1 MNASSLRSLRAL
13 LAVTVVVTFGLI
25 TLGGVVRAT
34 ESGLGCPDWPLC
46 HGQIIPPFE
55 YHVLIEY
62 SHRLVASVVGALVV
76 ACAVLV
82 WWKHREST
90 GLKRLMAVAVVALA
104 VQVVLGGITVLTE
117 LPAPVVTA
125 HLFAAETL
133 FAMLI
138 VALLIARPAT
148 AGGAPEQRH
157 PYFNTVLA
165 MATVSMVIL
174 LSGTY
179 IVGSGASA
187 VCPSW
192 PLCTSDWL
200 PNFGLQWEHM
210 AHRAIAGI
218 GGLYIIAAALQARR
232 LKGRSRALAGMGMG
246 AAALVVAQV
255 LAGAANPWFQFD
267 EWVRVLHLSLASAL
281 WGHLVAMAVV
291 AARITPEADATAAQE
306 GAPPADGDGES
317 RAAGREAPGSTL
329 RAIIGDYVALTKPR
343 VMSLL
348 LVTAFGGMVLAA
360 EGLPGAGLI
369 ATVIIGGALASGGA
383 SSLNHWLDRDI
394 DRRMARTSTRPVAS
408 ERVTGRQA
416 LVFGLVLNVL
426 AFALLWWGANL
437 LAAGLA
443 MAGSVFYVLVYTK
456 WLKRSTTQNIVVGG
470 AAGAVPPLVGWAA
483 VTGGLTLPAFYLFA
497 IIFFWTPPH
506 FWALALLIRKDYAE
520 AGVPMLP
527 VVAGEASTRRHI
539 LLYTVALLMLTV
551 LLGIATESLGMVYF
565 ISAIGLGLGFIA
577 YAVRLFR
584 QAGERAAAPI
594 YRYSLLYLALL
605 FAVIMGDGAL

>member
-1 MNASSLRSLRAL
+1 MNASAVGPLRIL
-13 LAVTVVVTFGLI
+13 LAVTVVVTFALI
-25 TLGGVVRAT
+25 TIGGLVRAT

-62 SHRLVASVVGALVV
+62 SHRLTASVVGLLVV
-76 ACAVLV
+76 ACTALV
-82 WWKHREST
+82 WLRHRESA
-90 GLKRLMAVAVVALA
+90 GLKRLMAVAVVALI
-104 VQVVLGGITVLTE
+104 VQVILGGITVLTE
-117 LPAPVVTA
+117 LPAPIVTA

-138 VALLIARPAT
+138 VAALIARPAT
-148 AGGAPEQRH
+148 TALQAARKH

-174 LSGTY
+174 LTGTY

-187 VCPSW
+187 VCTSW

-210 AHRAIAGI
+210 AHRLIAGL
-218 GGLYIIAAALQARR
+218 GGLYIIVAALKARR
-232 LKGRSRALAGMGMG
+232 YKGQSRALAGMGMG

-255 LAGAANPWFQFD
+255 LAGAANPWFRFVPAAQII
-267 EWVRVLHLSLASAL
+267 HLSLASAL
-281 WGHLVAMAVV
+281 WGHLIAMAVV
-291 AARITPEADATAAQE
+291 AARMKFEPGEEAAAPDRGVGDASEA
-306 GAPPADGDGES
+306 GASSASGG
-317 RAAGREAPGSTL
+317 L
-329 RAIIGDYVALTKPR
+329 RTVISDYVALTKPK

-369 ATVIIGGALASGGA
+369 ATVILGGALASGGA
-383 SSLNHWLDRDI
+383 SALNHWLDRDI
-394 DRRMARTSTRPVAS
+394 DRLMARTATRPVAS
-408 ERVTGRQA
+408 ERMSGRQA
-416 LVFGLVLNVL
+416 LVFGLILNVL

-437 LAAGLA
+437 LAALLA
-443 MAGSVFYVLVYTK
+443 MGGSVFYVVVYTK
-456 WLKRSTTQNIVVGG
+456 WLKRTTTQNIVIGG

-483 VTGGLTLPAFYLFA
+483 VTGGLDLPAFYLFA

-506 FWALALLIRKDYAE
+506 FWALALLIRRDYAE

-527 VVAGEASTRRHI
+527 VVAGEESTRRHI
-539 LLYTVALLMLTV
+539 LLYTLALMMLTV
-551 LLGIATESLGMVYF
+551 LLYLATDSLGLVYLT
-565 ISAIGLGLGFIA
+565 SAIVLGLGFVV
-577 YAVRLFR
+577 YALRLFR
-584 QAGERAAAPI
+584 QTGPRAAAPI

-605 FAVIMGDGAL
+605 FAVIMGDGAF

>member
-1 MNASSLRSLRAL
+1 M
-13 LAVTVVVTFGLI
+13 VVTFALI
-25 TLGGVVRAT
+25 TIGGLVRAT

-62 SHRLVASVVGALVV
+62 SHRLTASVVGLLVV
-76 ACAVLV
+76 ACTALV
-82 WWKHREST
+82 WLRHRESA
-90 GLKRLMAVAVVALA
+90 GLKRLMAVAVVALI

-117 LPAPVVTA
+117 LPAPIVTA

-138 VALLIARPAT
+138 VAALIARPAT
-148 AGGAPEQRH
+148 TALQAARKH

-165 MATVSMVIL
+165 MAAVSMVIL
-174 LSGTY
+174 LTGTY

-187 VCPSW
+187 VCTSW

-210 AHRAIAGI
+210 AHRLIAGL
-218 GGLYIIAAALQARR
+218 GGLYIIVAALKARR
-232 LKGRSRALAGMGMG
+232 YKGQSRALAGMGMG

-255 LAGAANPWFQFD
+255 LAGAANPWFRFVPAAQII
-267 EWVRVLHLSLASAL
+267 HLSLASAL
-281 WGHLVAMAVV
+281 WGHLIAMAVV
-291 AARITPEADATAAQE
+291 AARMKFEPGEEAAAPDDGVGDAIEA
-306 GAPPADGDGES
+306 GASSAS
-317 RAAGREAPGSTL
+317 GSL
-329 RAIIGDYVALTKPR
+329 RAVIGDYVALTKPR

-369 ATVIIGGALASGGA
+369 ATVILGGALASGGA
-383 SSLNHWLDRDI
+383 SALNHWLDRDI
-394 DRRMARTSTRPVAS
+394 DRLMARTATRPVAS
-408 ERVTGRQA
+408 ERVSGGQA
-416 LVFGLVLNVL
+416 LVFGLILNVL

-437 LAAGLA
+437 LAALLA
-443 MAGSVFYVLVYTK
+443 MGGSVFYVLVYTK
-456 WLKRSTTQNIVVGG
+456 WLKRTTTQNIVIGG

-483 VTGGLTLPAFYLFA
+483 VTGGLDLPAFYLFA

-506 FWALALLIRKDYAE
+506 FWALALLIRRDYAE

-527 VVAGEASTRRHI
+527 VVAGEESTRRHI
-539 LLYTVALLMLTV
+539 LLYTLALMMLTV
-551 LLGIATESLGMVYF
+551 LLYLATDSLGLVYLT
-565 ISAIGLGLGFIA
+565 SAIVLGLGFVV
-577 YAVRLFR
+577 YALRLFR
-584 QAGERAAAPI
+584 QTGPRAAAPI

>member
-1 MNASSLRSLRAL
+1 M
-13 LAVTVVVTFGLI
+13 VVTFGLI
-25 TLGGVVRAT
+25 TLGGLVRAT

-62 SHRLVASVVGALVV
+62 SHRLTASVVGVLVV
-76 ACAVLV
+76 ACTALV
-82 WWKHREST
+82 WFKHREST
-90 GLKRLMAVAVVALA
+90 GLKRLMAVAVVALV

-117 LPAPVVTA
+117 LPAPIVTA

-138 VALLIARPAT
+138 VATLIARPAT
-148 AGGAPEQRH
+148 TALQAARKH

-165 MATVSMVIL
+165 MAAVSMIIL
-174 LSGTY
+174 LTGTY

-210 AHRAIAGI
+210 AHRVIAGL
-218 GGLYIIAAALQARR
+218 GGLYIIVAALQARR
-232 LKGRSRALAGMGMG
+232 YKGQSRALVGMGMG

-255 LAGAANPWFQFD
+255 LAGAANPWFHFVPAAQ
-267 EWVRVLHLSLASAL
+267 VIHLSLASAL

-291 AARITPEADATAAQE
+291 AVRLKFESGEEAA
-306 GAPPADGDGES
+306 
-317 RAAGREAPGSTL
+317 APGRVNGDASKAATSSASGGL
-329 RAIIGDYVALTKPR
+329 RAVIGDYVALTKPR

-369 ATVIIGGALASGGA
+369 ATVILGGALASGGA

-394 DRRMARTSTRPVAS
+394 DRLMARTSTRPVAS
-408 ERVTGRQA
+408 ERVSGRQA
-416 LVFGLVLNVL
+416 LVFGLILNVL

-437 LAAGLA
+437 LAASLA

-456 WLKRSTTQNIVVGG
+456 WLKRTTTQNIVIGG

-506 FWALALLIRKDYAE
+506 FWALALLIRRDYAE

-527 VVAGEASTRRHI
+527 VVAGEESTRRHI
-539 LLYTVALLMLTV
+539 LLYTLALMMLTV
-551 LLGIATESLGMVYF
+551 LLYLATDSLGLVYL
-565 ISAIGLGLGFIA
+565 ISAIVLGLGFVA
-577 YAVRLFR
+577 YALRLFR
-584 QAGERAAAPI
+584 QTGPRAAAPI

>member
-1 MNASSLRSLRAL
+1 MNASSHRSLRIL
-13 LAVTVVVTFGLI
+13 LAVTVAVTFGLI
-25 TLGGVVRAT
+25 TLGGLVRAT

-117 LPAPVVTA
+117 LPAPIVTA

-138 VALLIARPAT
+138 VALLIARPT
-148 AGGAPEQRH
+148 VPSDPGRQRH

-165 MATVSMVIL
+165 MAAVSMIIL

-179 IVGSGASA
+179 IVGSGASTI
-187 VCPSW
+187 CPSW

-210 AHRAIAGI
+210 AHRVIAGL
-218 GGLYIIAAALQARR
+218 GGLYIIVAAVQARR
-232 LKGRSRALAGMGMG
+232 LKGQSRALAGMGMG

-255 LAGAANPWFQFD
+255 LAGAANPWFQFAAAA
-267 EWVRVLHLSLASAL
+267 RVIHLSLASAL

-291 AARITPEADATAAQE
+291 AARLEPEEGASATAA
-306 GAPPADGDGES
+306 DDGES
-317 RAAGREAPGSTL
+317 STSAGDARPRGTLAAV
-329 RAIIGDYVALTKPR
+329 IGDYVALTKPR

-394 DRRMARTSTRPVAS
+394 DRKMERTSTRPVAS
-408 ERVTGRQA
+408 DRVSGRQA
-416 LVFGLVLNVL
+416 LVFGLVLNAL

-437 LAAGLA
+437 LAASLA

-506 FWALALLIRKDYAE
+506 FWALALLIRRDYAE

-527 VVAGEASTRRHI
+527 VVAGEESTRRHI
-539 LLYTVALLMLTV
+539 LLYTLALTMLT
-551 LLGIATESLGMVYF
+551 LLLYLATESLGLVYLV
-565 ISAIGLGLGFIA
+565 SASVLGAGFIA
-577 YAVRLFR
+577 YAVRLLR
-584 QAGERAAAPI
+584 QTGPRAAAPI
-594 YRYSLLYLALL
+594 YRYSLAYLALL
-605 FAVIMGDGAL
+605 FLAIMGDGAL

>member
-1 MNASSLRSLRAL
+1 MNASAVGPLRIL
-13 LAVTVVVTFGLI
+13 LAVTVVVTFALI
-25 TLGGVVRAT
+25 TIGGLVRAT

-62 SHRLVASVVGALVV
+62 SHRLTASVVGLLVV
-76 ACAVLV
+76 ACTALV
-82 WWKHREST
+82 WFKHRESA
-90 GLKRLMAVAVVALA
+90 GLKRLMAVAVVALV
-104 VQVVLGGITVLTE
+104 VQVILGGITVLTE
-117 LPAPVVTA
+117 LPAPIVTA

-138 VALLIARPAT
+138 VAALTARPAAT
-148 AGGAPEQRH
+148 ALQAARKH

-165 MATVSMVIL
+165 MAAVSMVIL
-174 LSGTY
+174 LTGTY

-187 VCPSW
+187 VCTSW

-210 AHRAIAGI
+210 AHRLIAGL
-218 GGLYIIAAALQARR
+218 GGLYIIVAALKARR
-232 LKGRSRALAGMGMG
+232 YKGQSRALAGMGMG

-255 LAGAANPWFQFD
+255 LAGAANPWFRFVPAAQ
-267 EWVRVLHLSLASAL
+267 VIHLSLASAL
-281 WGHLVAMAVV
+281 WGHLIAMAVV
-291 AARITPEADATAAQE
+291 AARLKFEPDEEAAAPDRGGGDAIEA
-306 GAPPADGDGES
+306 GASSAS
-317 RAAGREAPGSTL
+317 GSL
-329 RAIIGDYVALTKPR
+329 RAVIGDYVALTKPK

-369 ATVIIGGALASGGA
+369 ATVILGGALASGGA
-383 SSLNHWLDRDI
+383 SALNHWLDRDI
-394 DRRMARTSTRPVAS
+394 DRLMARTATRPVAS
-408 ERVTGRQA
+408 ERVSGKQA
-416 LVFGLVLNVL
+416 LVFGLILNVL

-437 LAAGLA
+437 LAALLA
-443 MAGSVFYVLVYTK
+443 MGGSVFYVLVYTK
-456 WLKRSTTQNIVVGG
+456 WLKRTTTQNIVIGG

-483 VTGGLTLPAFYLFA
+483 VTGGLDLPAFYLFA

-506 FWALALLIRKDYAE
+506 FWALALLIRRDYAE

-527 VVAGEASTRRHI
+527 VVAGEESTRRHI
-539 LLYTVALLMLTV
+539 LLYTLALMMLTI
-551 LLGIATESLGMVYF
+551 LLYLATDSLGLVYLT
-565 ISAIGLGLGFIA
+565 SAIVLGLGFVV
-577 YAVRLFR
+577 YALRLFR
-584 QAGERAAAPI
+584 QHGPRAAAPI

-605 FAVIMGDGAL
+605 FAVIMVDGAF

>member
-1 MNASSLRSLRAL
+1 M
-13 LAVTVVVTFGLI
+13 VVTFALI
-25 TLGGVVRAT
+25 TIGGLVRAT

-62 SHRLVASVVGALVV
+62 SHRLTASVVGLLVV
-76 ACAVLV
+76 ACAALV
-82 WWKHREST
+82 WFKHRESA
-90 GLKRLMAVAVVALA
+90 GLKRLMAIAVVALI
-104 VQVVLGGITVLTE
+104 VQVILGGITVLTE
-117 LPAPVVTA
+117 LPAPIVTA

-138 VALLIARPAT
+138 VAALIARPAT
-148 AGGAPEQRH
+148 TALQAARKH

-174 LSGTY
+174 LTGTY

-187 VCPSW
+187 VCTSW

-210 AHRAIAGI
+210 AHRLIAGL
-218 GGLYIIAAALQARR
+218 GGLYIIVAALKARR
-232 LKGRSRALAGMGMG
+232 YKGQSRALAGMGMG

-255 LAGAANPWFQFD
+255 LAGAANPWFRFVPAAQII
-267 EWVRVLHLSLASAL
+267 HLSLASAL
-281 WGHLVAMAVV
+281 WGHLIAMAVV
-291 AARITPEADATAAQE
+291 AARMKVEPGEEAAAPDRGGGDASEA
-306 GAPPADGDGES
+306 GASSAS
-317 RAAGREAPGSTL
+317 GSL
-329 RAIIGDYVALTKPR
+329 RAVIGDYVALTKPK

-369 ATVIIGGALASGGA
+369 ATVILGGALASGGA
-383 SSLNHWLDRDI
+383 SALNHWLDRDI
-394 DRRMARTSTRPVAS
+394 DRLMARTATRPVAS
-408 ERVTGRQA
+408 ERVSGKQA
-416 LVFGLVLNVL
+416 LVFGLILNVL

-437 LAAGLA
+437 LAALLA
-443 MAGSVFYVLVYTK
+443 MGGSVFYVLVYTK
-456 WLKRSTTQNIVVGG
+456 WLKRTTTQNIVIGG

-483 VTGGLTLPAFYLFA
+483 VTGGLDLPAFYLFA

-506 FWALALLIRKDYAE
+506 FWALALLIRRDYAE

-527 VVAGEASTRRHI
+527 VVAGEESTRRHI
-539 LLYTVALLMLTV
+539 LLYTLALMMLTI
-551 LLGIATESLGMVYF
+551 LLYLATDSLGLVYLT
-565 ISAIGLGLGFIA
+565 SAIVLGLGFVV
-577 YAVRLFR
+577 YALRLFR
-584 QAGERAAAPI
+584 QTGPRAAAPI

-605 FAVIMGDGAL
+605 YAVIMGDGAF

>member
-1 MNASSLRSLRAL
+1 M
-13 LAVTVVVTFGLI
+13 VVTFALI
-25 TLGGVVRAT
+25 TIGGLVRAT

-62 SHRLVASVVGALVV
+62 SHRLTASVVGVLVV
-76 ACAVLV
+76 ACAALV
-82 WWKHREST
+82 WFKHRDSA
-90 GLKRLMAVAVVALA
+90 GLKRLMAVAVVALI
-104 VQVVLGGITVLTE
+104 VQVILGGITVLTE
-117 LPAPVVTA
+117 LPAPIVTA

-138 VALLIARPAT
+138 VAALIACPAT
-148 AGGAPEQRH
+148 TALQAARKH

-174 LSGTY
+174 LTGTY

-210 AHRAIAGI
+210 AHRLIAGL
-218 GGLYIIAAALQARR
+218 GGLYIIVAALKARR
-232 LKGRSRALAGMGMG
+232 YKGQSRALAGMGMG

-255 LAGAANPWFQFD
+255 LAGAANPWFRFVPAAQII
-267 EWVRVLHLSLASAL
+267 HLSLASAL
-281 WGHLVAMAVV
+281 WGHLIAMAVV
-291 AARITPEADATAAQE
+291 AARLKFEPGEEAAAPDRGVGVASE
-306 GAPPADGDGES
+306 AGASSAS
-317 RAAGREAPGSTL
+317 GSL
-329 RAIIGDYVALTKPR
+329 RTVISDYVALTKPK

-360 EGLPGAGLI
+360 ERLPGAGLI
-369 ATVIIGGALASGGA
+369 ATVILGGALASGGA
-383 SSLNHWLDRDI
+383 SALNHWLDRDI
-394 DRRMARTSTRPVAS
+394 DRLMARTATRPVAS
-408 ERVTGRQA
+408 ERVSGRQA
-416 LVFGLVLNVL
+416 LVFGLILNVL
-426 AFALLWWGANL
+426 AFALLWSGANL
-437 LAAGLA
+437 LAALLA
-443 MAGSVFYVLVYTK
+443 MGGSVFYVLVYTK
-456 WLKRSTTQNIVVGG
+456 WLKRTTTQNIVIGG

-483 VTGGLTLPAFYLFA
+483 VTGGLDLPAFYLFA

-506 FWALALLIRKDYAE
+506 FWALALLIRRDYAA

-527 VVAGEASTRRHI
+527 VVAGEESTRRHI
-539 LLYTVALLMLTV
+539 LLYTLALMMLTI
-551 LLGIATESLGMVYF
+551 LLYLATDSLGLVYLT
-565 ISAIGLGLGFIA
+565 SAIVLGLGFVV
-577 YAVRLFR
+577 YALRLFR
-584 QAGERAAAPI
+584 QTGPRAAAPI

-605 FAVIMGDGAL
+605 FAVIMGDGAF

>member
-1 MNASSLRSLRAL
+1 M
-13 LAVTVVVTFGLI
+13 VVTFGLI
-25 TLGGVVRAT
+25 TLGGLVRAT

-62 SHRLVASVVGALVV
+62 SHRLTASVVGVLVV
-76 ACAVLV
+76 ACAALV
-82 WWKHREST
+82 WFKHREAA
-90 GLKRLMAVAVVALA
+90 GMKRLMAVAVVALV

-117 LPAPVVTA
+117 LPAPIVTA

-138 VALLIARPAT
+138 VAMLIVRPAT
-148 AGGAPEQRH
+148 AAVQAARKH

-165 MATVSMVIL
+165 MAAVSMIIL
-174 LSGTY
+174 LTGTY

-210 AHRAIAGI
+210 AHRVIAGL
-218 GGLYIIAAALQARR
+218 GGLYIIVAALQARR
-232 LKGRSRALAGMGMG
+232 YKGQSRALAGMGMG

-255 LAGAANPWFQFD
+255 LAGAANPWFRFVPAAQII
-267 EWVRVLHLSLASAL
+267 HLSLASAL

-291 AARITPEADATAAQE
+291 AARLKFEPGEEAAAT
-306 GAPPADGDGES
+306 GHGHGELS
-317 RAAGREAPGSTL
+317 EAEPGPTSQGL
-329 RAIIGDYVALTKPR
+329 RTVVSDYVALTKPR

-369 ATVIIGGALASGGA
+369 ATVILGGALASGGA

-394 DRRMARTSTRPVAS
+394 DRLMTRTSTRPVAS
-408 ERVTGRQA
+408 ERVSGRQA
-416 LVFGLVLNVL
+416 LVFGLILNVL

-437 LAAGLA
+437 LAASLA

-456 WLKRSTTQNIVVGG
+456 WLKRTTTQNIVIGG

-506 FWALALLIRKDYAE
+506 FWALALLIRRDYAE

-527 VVAGEASTRRHI
+527 VVAGEESTRRHI
-539 LLYTVALLMLTV
+539 LLYTLVLMMLTV
-551 LLGIATESLGMVYF
+551 LLYLATDSLGLVYLT
-565 ISAIGLGLGFIA
+565 SAIVLGLGFVV
-577 YAVRLFR
+577 YALRLFR
-584 QAGERAAAPI
+584 QTGPRAAAPI

>member
-1 MNASSLRSLRAL
+1 MNDSSHRSLRIL
-13 LAVTVVVTFGLI
+13 LAVTVAVTFGLI

-82 WWKHREST
+82 WWKHRESA
-90 GLKRLMAVAVVALA
+90 GLKRLMAVAVAALA

-117 LPAPVVTA
+117 LPAPIVTA

-138 VALLIARPAT
+138 VALLIARPRPST
-148 AGGAPEQRH
+148 AGGAVVERH

-165 MATVSMVIL
+165 MAATSMVIL

-210 AHRAIAGI
+210 AHRVIAGV
-218 GGLYIIAAALQARR
+218 GGLYIIAAAVQARR
-232 LKGRSRALAGMGMG
+232 YKGQSRALAGMGMG
-246 AAALVVAQV
+246 AAGLVVAQA
-255 LAGAANPWFQFD
+255 LAGAANPWFEFAA
-267 EWVRVLHLSLASAL
+267 WARVVHLSLASAL

-291 AARITPEADATAAQE
+291 AARMPPEAEETAESAGEE
-306 GAPPADGDGES
+306 G
-317 RAAGREAPGSTL
+317 RAAAAASAGAEGGSL
-329 RAIIGDYVALTKPR
+329 RAVIGDYVALTKPR

-383 SSLNHWLDRDI
+383 SALNHWLDRDI
-394 DRRMARTSTRPVAS
+394 DRKMERTSTRPVAS
-408 ERVTGRQA
+408 ERVSGRQA
-416 LVFGLVLNVL
+416 LVFGLVLNAL

-437 LAAGLA
+437 LAASLA
-443 MAGSVFYVLVYTK
+443 MGGSVFYVLVYTK
-456 WLKRSTTQNIVVGG
+456 WLKRTTAQNIVVGG

-506 FWALALLIRKDYAE
+506 FWALALLIRRDYAE

-527 VVAGEASTRRHI
+527 VVAGEESTRRHI
-539 LLYTVALLMLTV
+539 LLYTLALTMLS
-551 LLGIATESLGMVYF
+551 LLLYLATDSLGPVYLV
-565 ISAIGLGLGFIA
+565 SATALGLGFVA
-577 YAVRLFR
+577 FAVRLFKR
-584 QAGERAAAPI
+584 TGPRAAAPI
-594 YRYSLLYLALL
+594 YRYSLAYLALL
-605 FAVIMGDGAL
+605 FLAIMGDGAW

>member
-1 MNASSLRSLRAL
+1 MNASSIGPLRIL
-13 LAVTVVVTFGLI
+13 LAVTVVVTFALI
-25 TLGGVVRAT
+25 TIGGLVRAT

-62 SHRLVASVVGALVV
+62 SHRLTASVVGLLVV
-76 ACAVLV
+76 ACAALV
-82 WWKHREST
+82 WFKHRESA
-90 GLKRLMAVAVVALA
+90 GLKRLMAVAVVALI
-104 VQVVLGGITVLTE
+104 VQVILGGITVLTE
-117 LPAPVVTA
+117 LPAPIVTA

-138 VALLIARPAT
+138 VAALIARPAT
-148 AGGAPEQRH
+148 TALQAARKH

-165 MATVSMVIL
+165 MAAVSMVIL
-174 LSGTY
+174 LTGTY

-187 VCPSW
+187 VCTSW

-210 AHRAIAGI
+210 AHRLIAGL
-218 GGLYIIAAALQARR
+218 GGLYIIVAALRARR
-232 LKGRSRALAGMGMG
+232 YKGQSRALAGMGMG

-255 LAGAANPWFQFD
+255 LAGAANPWFRFVPAAQII
-267 EWVRVLHLSLASAL
+267 HLSLASAL
-281 WGHLVAMAVV
+281 WGHLIAMAVV
-291 AARITPEADATAAQE
+291 AARLKFEPGEESAAPDDGVGDASEA
-306 GAPPADGDGES
+306 GASSASGG
-317 RAAGREAPGSTL
+317 L
-329 RAIIGDYVALTKPR
+329 RTVISDYVALTKPK

-369 ATVIIGGALASGGA
+369 ATVILGGALASGGA
-383 SSLNHWLDRDI
+383 SALNHWLDRDI
-394 DRRMARTSTRPVAS
+394 DRLMARTATRPVAS
-408 ERVTGRQA
+408 ERVSGKQA
-416 LVFGLVLNVL
+416 LVFGLILNVL

-437 LAAGLA
+437 LAALLA
-443 MAGSVFYVLVYTK
+443 MGGSVFYVLVYTK
-456 WLKRSTTQNIVVGG
+456 WLKRTTTQNIVIGG

-506 FWALALLIRKDYAE
+506 FWALALLIRRDYAE

-527 VVAGEASTRRHI
+527 VVAGEESTRRHI
-539 LLYTVALLMLTV
+539 LLYTLALMMLTV
-551 LLGIATESLGMVYF
+551 LLYLATDSLGLVYLT
-565 ISAIGLGLGFIA
+565 SAIVLGLGFVV
-577 YAVRLFR
+577 YALRLFR
-584 QAGERAAAPI
+584 QTGPRAAAPI

-605 FAVIMGDGAL
+605 FAVIMGDGAF

>member
-1 MNASSLRSLRAL
+1 MNASSHRSLRIL
-13 LAVTVVVTFGLI
+13 LAVTVAVTFGLI
-25 TLGGVVRAT
+25 TLGGLVRAT

-138 VALLIARPAT
+138 VALLIARPVT
-148 AGGAPEQRH
+148 ADGPAGQRH
-157 PYFNTVLA
+157 PYFNTALV
-165 MATVSMVIL
+165 MAAISMVIL

-210 AHRAIAGI
+210 AHRVIAGL
-218 GGLYIIAAALQARR
+218 GGLYIIVMALQARR
-232 LKGRSRALAGMGMG
+232 LKGKSRALAGMGIG

-255 LAGAANPWFQFD
+255 LAGAANPWFHFD
-267 EWVRVLHLSLASAL
+267 AWARVLHLSLASAL

-291 AARITPEADATAAQE
+291 ASRLTPEEDAGTAEPDDGNGAAAEQGENAQ
-306 GAPPADGDGES
+306 PN
-317 RAAGREAPGSTL
+317 TL
-329 RAIIGDYVALTKPR
+329 RTVIGDYVALTKPR

-383 SSLNHWLDRDI
+383 SALNHWLDRDI
-394 DRRMARTSTRPVAS
+394 DRKMERTSTRPVAS
-408 ERVTGRQA
+408 ERVSGRQA
-416 LVFGLVLNVL
+416 LVFGLILNVL

-437 LAAGLA
+437 LAALLA

-456 WLKRSTTQNIVVGG
+456 WLKRTTTQNIVVGG

-506 FWALALLIRKDYAE
+506 FWALALLIRRDYAE

-527 VVAGEASTRRHI
+527 VVAGEDSTRKHI
-539 LLYTVALLMLTV
+539 LLYTLALTMLTI
-551 LLGIATESLGMVYF
+551 LLYLATESLGLVYL
-565 ISAIGLGLGFIA
+565 ISAIVLGLGFVA
-577 YAVRLFR
+577 YAVRLFKR
-584 QAGERAAAPI
+584 TGPRAAAPI

-605 FAVIMGDGAL
+605 FLVIMGDGAL

>member
-1 MNASSLRSLRAL
+1 MNASAVGPLRTL

-25 TLGGVVRAT
+25 TLGGLVRAT

-62 SHRLVASVVGALVV
+62 SHRLTASVVGVLVV
-76 ACAVLV
+76 ACAALV
-82 WWKHREST
+82 WFKHRESA
-90 GLKRLMAVAVVALA
+90 GMKRLMAVAVVALV

-117 LPAPVVTA
+117 LPAPIVTA

-138 VALLIARPAT
+138 VAMLIVRPAT
-148 AGGAPEQRH
+148 AAVQAARNH

-165 MATVSMVIL
+165 MAAASMVIL
-174 LSGTY
+174 LTGTY

-210 AHRAIAGI
+210 AHRVIAGL
-218 GGLYIIAAALQARR
+218 GGLYIIVAALQARR
-232 LKGRSRALAGMGMG
+232 YKGQSRALAGMGMG

-255 LAGAANPWFQFD
+255 LAGAANPWFRFVPAAQII
-267 EWVRVLHLSLASAL
+267 HLSLASAL

-291 AARITPEADATAAQE
+291 AARLKFEPGEEAAATGHGHSE
-306 GAPPADGDGES
+306 PS
-317 RAAGREAPGSTL
+317 EAEPGPTSQGL
-329 RAIIGDYVALTKPR
+329 RTVVSDYVALTKPR

-369 ATVIIGGALASGGA
+369 ATVILGGALASGGA

-394 DRRMARTSTRPVAS
+394 DRLMTRTSTRPVAS
-408 ERVTGRQA
+408 ERVSGRQA
-416 LVFGLVLNVL
+416 LVFGLILNVL

-437 LAAGLA
+437 LAASLA

-456 WLKRSTTQNIVVGG
+456 WLKRTTTQNIVIGG

-506 FWALALLIRKDYAE
+506 FWALALLIRRDYAE

-527 VVAGEASTRRHI
+527 VVAGEESTRRHI
-539 LLYTVALLMLTV
+539 LLYTLVLMMLTV
-551 LLGIATESLGMVYF
+551 LLYLATDSLGLVYLT
-565 ISAIGLGLGFIA
+565 SAIVLGLGFVV
-577 YAVRLFR
+577 YALRLFR
-584 QAGERAAAPI
+584 QTGPRAAAPI

>member
-1 MNASSLRSLRAL
+1 M
-13 LAVTVVVTFGLI
+13 VVTFALI
-25 TLGGVVRAT
+25 TIGGLVRAT

-62 SHRLVASVVGALVV
+62 SHRLTASVVGLLVV
-76 ACAVLV
+76 ACAALV
-82 WWKHREST
+82 WFKHRESA
-90 GLKRLMAVAVVALA
+90 GLKRLMAVAVVALI
-104 VQVVLGGITVLTE
+104 VQVILGGITVLTE
-117 LPAPVVTA
+117 LPAPIVTA

-138 VALLIARPAT
+138 VAALIARPAT
-148 AGGAPEQRH
+148 TALQAARKH

-174 LSGTY
+174 LTGTY

-187 VCPSW
+187 VCTSW

-210 AHRAIAGI
+210 AHRLIAGL
-218 GGLYIIAAALQARR
+218 GGLYIIVAS
-232 LKGRSRALAGMGMG
+232 LKAWRYKGQSRALAGMGMG

-255 LAGAANPWFQFD
+255 LAGAANPWFRFVPAAQII
-267 EWVRVLHLSLASAL
+267 HLSLASAL
-281 WGHLVAMAVV
+281 WGHLIAMAVV
-291 AARITPEADATAAQE
+291 AARLKVEPGEEAAAPDDGVGDASEA
-306 GAPPADGDGES
+306 GASSASGG
-317 RAAGREAPGSTL
+317 L
-329 RAIIGDYVALTKPR
+329 RTVISDYVALTKPK

-369 ATVIIGGALASGGA
+369 ATVILGGALASGGA
-383 SSLNHWLDRDI
+383 SALNHWLDRDI
-394 DRRMARTSTRPVAS
+394 DRLMARTATRPVAS
-408 ERVTGRQA
+408 ERVSGRQA
-416 LVFGLVLNVL
+416 LVFGLILNVL

-437 LAAGLA
+437 LAALLA
-443 MAGSVFYVLVYTK
+443 MGGSVFYVLVYTK
-456 WLKRSTTQNIVVGG
+456 WLKRTTTQNIVIGG

-483 VTGGLTLPAFYLFA
+483 VTGGLDLPAFYLFA

-506 FWALALLIRKDYAE
+506 FWALALLIRRDYAE

-527 VVAGEASTRRHI
+527 VVAGEESTRRHI
-539 LLYTVALLMLTV
+539 LLYTLALMMLTV
-551 LLGIATESLGMVYF
+551 LLYLATDSLGLVYLT
-565 ISAIGLGLGFIA
+565 SAIVLGLGFVV
-577 YAVRLFR
+577 YALRLFR
-584 QAGERAAAPI
+584 QHGPRAAAPI

-605 FAVIMGDGAL
+605 FAVIMVDGAF

>member
-1 MNASSLRSLRAL
+1 MNASAVGQLRIL

-25 TLGGVVRAT
+25 TLGGLVRAT

-62 SHRLVASVVGALVV
+62 SHRLTASVVGVLVV
-76 ACAVLV
+76 ACAALV
-82 WWKHREST
+82 WLRHRESA
-90 GLKRLMAVAVVALA
+90 GLKRLMAVAVVALV

-117 LPAPVVTA
+117 LPAPIVTA

-138 VALLIARPAT
+138 VAMLIARPAT
-148 AGGAPEQRH
+148 AAVQVVRKH

-165 MATVSMVIL
+165 MAAVSMVIL
-174 LSGTY
+174 LTGTY

-210 AHRAIAGI
+210 AHRVIAGL
-218 GGLYIIAAALQARR
+218 GGLYIIVAALQARR
-232 LKGRSRALAGMGMG
+232 YKGQSRALVGMGMG

-255 LAGAANPWFQFD
+255 LAGAANPWFRFVPAAQII
-267 EWVRVLHLSLASAL
+267 HLSLASAL
-281 WGHLVAMAVV
+281 WGHLIAMAVV
-291 AARITPEADATAAQE
+291 AARLKFEPGEEAATTARVNGDAN
-306 GAPPADGDGES
+306 
-317 RAAGREAPGSTL
+317 EAEPGPTSQGL
-329 RAIIGDYVALTKPR
+329 RTVVADYVALTKPR

-369 ATVIIGGALASGGA
+369 ATVILGGALASGGA

-394 DRRMARTSTRPVAS
+394 DRLMARTSTRPVAS
-408 ERVTGRQA
+408 ERVSGRQA
-416 LVFGLVLNVL
+416 LVFGLILNVL

-437 LAAGLA
+437 LAASLA
-443 MAGSVFYVLVYTK
+443 MAGSVFYVVVYTK
-456 WLKRSTTQNIVVGG
+456 WLKRTTTQNIVIGG

-483 VTGGLTLPAFYLFA
+483 VTGGLALPAFYLFA

-506 FWALALLIRKDYAE
+506 FWALALLIRRDYAA

-527 VVAGEASTRRHI
+527 VVAGEESTRRHI
-539 LLYTVALLMLTV
+539 LLYTLALMMLTV
-551 LLGIATESLGMVYF
+551 LLYLATDSLGLVYL
-565 ISAIGLGLGFIA
+565 ISAIVLGLGFVA
-577 YAVRLFR
+577 YALRLFR
-584 QAGERAAAPI
+584 QTGPRAAAPI

>member
-1 MNASSLRSLRAL
+1 MNASAVGQLRIL

-25 TLGGVVRAT
+25 TLGGLVRAT

-62 SHRLVASVVGALVV
+62 SHRLTASVVGVLVV
-76 ACAVLV
+76 ACAALV
-82 WWKHREST
+82 WLRHRESA
-90 GLKRLMAVAVVALA
+90 GLKRLMAVAVVALV

-117 LPAPVVTA
+117 LPAPIVTA

-138 VALLIARPAT
+138 VAMLIARPAT
-148 AGGAPEQRH
+148 NALQAARKH

-165 MATVSMVIL
+165 MAAVSMIIL
-174 LSGTY
+174 LTGTY

-210 AHRAIAGI
+210 AHRVIAGL
-218 GGLYIIAAALQARR
+218 GGLYIIVAALQARR
-232 LKGRSRALAGMGMG
+232 YKGQSRALVGMGMG

-255 LAGAANPWFQFD
+255 LAGAANPWFRFVPAAQ
-267 EWVRVLHLSLASAL
+267 VIHLSLASAL

-291 AARITPEADATAAQE
+291 AARLKFEPGEEAATPARVNGDTNEAE
-306 GAPPADGDGES
+306 
-317 RAAGREAPGSTL
+317 PGPTSQGL
-329 RAIIGDYVALTKPR
+329 RSVVADYVALTKPR

-369 ATVIIGGALASGGA
+369 ATVILGGALASGGA

-394 DRRMARTSTRPVAS
+394 DRLMARTSTRPVAS
-408 ERVTGRQA
+408 ERVSGRQA
-416 LVFGLVLNVL
+416 LVFGLILNVL

-437 LAAGLA
+437 LAASLA
-443 MAGSVFYVLVYTK
+443 MAGSVFYVVVYTK
-456 WLKRSTTQNIVVGG
+456 WLKRTTTQNIVIGG

-483 VTGGLTLPAFYLFA
+483 VTGGLALPAFYLFA

-506 FWALALLIRKDYAE
+506 FWALALLIRRDYAA

-527 VVAGEASTRRHI
+527 VVAGEESTRRHI
-539 LLYTVALLMLTV
+539 LLYTLALMMLTV
-551 LLGIATESLGMVYF
+551 LLYLATDSLGLVYL
-565 ISAIGLGLGFIA
+565 ISAIVLGLGFVA
-577 YAVRLFR
+577 YALRLFR
-584 QAGERAAAPI
+584 QTGPRAAAPI

>member
-1 MNASSLRSLRAL
+1 M
-13 LAVTVVVTFGLI
+13 VVTFGLI
-25 TLGGVVRAT
+25 TLGGLVRAT

-62 SHRLVASVVGALVV
+62 SHRLTASVVGVLVV
-76 ACAVLV
+76 ACAALV
-82 WWKHREST
+82 WFKHRGSA
-90 GLKRLMAVAVVALA
+90 GLKRLMAVAVVALV
-104 VQVVLGGITVLTE
+104 VQVVLGGITVLAE
-117 LPAPVVTA
+117 LPAPIVTA

-138 VALLIARPAT
+138 VAMLIARPAT
-148 AGGAPEQRH
+148 NALQAARKH

-165 MATVSMVIL
+165 MAVVSMIIL
-174 LSGTY
+174 LTGTY

-210 AHRAIAGI
+210 AHRVIAGL
-218 GGLYIIAAALQARR
+218 GGLYIIVAALQARR
-232 LKGRSRALAGMGMG
+232 YKGQSRALVGMGMG

-255 LAGAANPWFQFD
+255 LAGAANPWFRFVPAAQII
-267 EWVRVLHLSLASAL
+267 HLSLASAL
-281 WGHLVAMAVV
+281 WGHLIAMAVV
-291 AARITPEADATAAQE
+291 AARLKFEPGEEAATAGRVNGDATEAEPGPRSE
-306 GAPPADGDGES
+306 G
-317 RAAGREAPGSTL
+317 L
-329 RAIIGDYVALTKPR
+329 RTVVADYVALTKPR

-369 ATVIIGGALASGGA
+369 ATVILGGALASGGA

-394 DRRMARTSTRPVAS
+394 DRLMARTSTRPVAS
-408 ERVTGRQA
+408 DRVSGRQA
-416 LVFGLVLNVL
+416 LVFGLILNVL

-437 LAAGLA
+437 LAASLA
-443 MAGSVFYVLVYTK
+443 MAGSVFYVVVYTK
-456 WLKRSTTQNIVVGG
+456 WLKRTTTQNIVIGG

-483 VTGGLTLPAFYLFA
+483 VTGGLALPAFYLFA

-506 FWALALLIRKDYAE
+506 FWALALLIRRDYAA

-527 VVAGEASTRRHI
+527 VVAGEESTRRHI
-539 LLYTVALLMLTV
+539 LLYALALMMLTV
-551 LLGIATESLGMVYF
+551 LLYLATDSLGLVYL
-565 ISAIGLGLGFIA
+565 ISAIVLGLGFVA
-577 YAVRLFR
+577 YALRLFR
-584 QAGERAAAPI
+584 QTGPRAAAPI

>member
-1 MNASSLRSLRAL
+1 MNASSIGPLRIL
-13 LAVTVVVTFGLI
+13 LAVTVVVTFALI
-25 TLGGVVRAT
+25 TIGGLVRAT

-62 SHRLVASVVGALVV
+62 SHRLTASVVGLLVV
-76 ACAVLV
+76 ACAALV
-82 WWKHREST
+82 WFKHRESA
-90 GLKRLMAVAVVALA
+90 GLKRLMAVAVVALI
-104 VQVVLGGITVLTE
+104 VQVILGGITVLTE
-117 LPAPVVTA
+117 LPAPIVTA

-138 VALLIARPAT
+138 VAALIARPAT
-148 AGGAPEQRH
+148 TALQAARKH

-174 LSGTY
+174 LTGTY

-187 VCPSW
+187 VCTSW

-210 AHRAIAGI
+210 AHRLIAGL
-218 GGLYIIAAALQARR
+218 GGLYIIVAALKARR
-232 LKGRSRALAGMGMG
+232 YKGQSRALAGMGMG

-255 LAGAANPWFQFD
+255 LAGAANPWFRFVPAAQII
-267 EWVRVLHLSLASAL
+267 HLSLASAL
-281 WGHLVAMAVV
+281 WGHLIAMAVV
-291 AARITPEADATAAQE
+291 AARMKFEPGEEAAAPDRGGGDASEA
-306 GAPPADGDGES
+306 GASSASGG
-317 RAAGREAPGSTL
+317 L
-329 RAIIGDYVALTKPR
+329 RAVISDYVALTKPK

-360 EGLPGAGLI
+360 EGLPSAGLI
-369 ATVIIGGALASGGA
+369 ATVILGGALASGGA
-383 SSLNHWLDRDI
+383 SALNHWLDRDI
-394 DRRMARTSTRPVAS
+394 DRLMARTATRPVAS
-408 ERVTGRQA
+408 ERVSGRQA
-416 LVFGLVLNVL
+416 LVFGLILNVL

-437 LAAGLA
+437 LAALLA
-443 MAGSVFYVLVYTK
+443 MGGSVFYVLVYTK
-456 WLKRSTTQNIVVGG
+456 WLKRTTTQNIVIGG

-506 FWALALLIRKDYAE
+506 FWALALLIRRDYAE

-527 VVAGEASTRRHI
+527 VVAGEESTRRHI
-539 LLYTVALLMLTV
+539 LLYTLALMMLTV
-551 LLGIATESLGMVYF
+551 LLYLATDSLGLVYLT
-565 ISAIGLGLGFIA
+565 SAIVLGLGFVV
-577 YAVRLFR
+577 YALRLFR
-584 QAGERAAAPI
+584 QTGPRAAAPI

-605 FAVIMGDGAL
+605 FAVIMGDGAF

>member
-1 MNASSLRSLRAL
+1 MNASAVGQLRIL

-25 TLGGVVRAT
+25 TLGGLVRAT

-62 SHRLVASVVGALVV
+62 SHRLTASVVGVLVV
-76 ACAVLV
+76 ACAALV
-82 WWKHREST
+82 WLRHRESA
-90 GLKRLMAVAVVALA
+90 GLKRLMAVAVVALV

-117 LPAPVVTA
+117 LPAPIVTA

-138 VALLIARPAT
+138 VAMLIARPAT
-148 AGGAPEQRH
+148 NALQAARKH

-165 MATVSMVIL
+165 MAAVSMVIL
-174 LSGTY
+174 LTGTY

-210 AHRAIAGI
+210 AHRVIAGL
-218 GGLYIIAAALQARR
+218 GGLYIIVAALQARR
-232 LKGRSRALAGMGMG
+232 YKGQSRALVGMGMG

-255 LAGAANPWFQFD
+255 LAGAANPWFRFVPAAQII
-267 EWVRVLHLSLASAL
+267 HLSLASAL

-291 AARITPEADATAAQE
+291 AARLKFEPGEDAAKPGRVNGDANEAE
-306 GAPPADGDGES
+306 
-317 RAAGREAPGSTL
+317 PGPTSQGL
-329 RAIIGDYVALTKPR
+329 RAVVADYVALTKPR

-369 ATVIIGGALASGGA
+369 ATVILGGALASGGA
-383 SSLNHWLDRDI
+383 SALNHWLDRDI
-394 DRRMARTSTRPVAS
+394 DRLMARTATRPVAS
-408 ERVTGRQA
+408 ERVSGRQA
-416 LVFGLVLNVL
+416 LVFGLILNVL

-437 LAAGLA
+437 LAASLA
-443 MAGSVFYVLVYTK
+443 MAGSVFYVVVYTK
-456 WLKRSTTQNIVVGG
+456 WLKRTTTQNIVIGG

-483 VTGGLTLPAFYLFA
+483 VTGGLALPAFYLFA

-506 FWALALLIRKDYAE
+506 FWALALLIRRDYAA

-527 VVAGEASTRRHI
+527 VVAGEESTRRHI
-539 LLYTVALLMLTV
+539 LLYTLALMMLTV
-551 LLGIATESLGMVYF
+551 LLYLATDSLGLVYL
-565 ISAIGLGLGFIA
+565 ISAIVLGLGFVA
-577 YAVRLFR
+577 YALRLFR
-584 QAGERAAAPI
+584 QTGPRAAAPI

>member
-1 MNASSLRSLRAL
+1 M
-13 LAVTVVVTFGLI
+13 VVTFALI
-25 TLGGVVRAT
+25 TIGGLVRAT

-62 SHRLVASVVGALVV
+62 SHRLTASVVGLLVV
-76 ACAVLV
+76 ACTALV
-82 WWKHREST
+82 WLRHRESA
-90 GLKRLMAVAVVALA
+90 GLKRLMAVAVVALI
-104 VQVVLGGITVLTE
+104 VQVILGGITVLTE
-117 LPAPVVTA
+117 LPAPIVTA

-138 VALLIARPAT
+138 VAALIARPAT
-148 AGGAPEQRH
+148 TALQAARKH

-174 LSGTY
+174 LTGTY

-187 VCPSW
+187 VCTSW

-210 AHRAIAGI
+210 AHRLIAGL
-218 GGLYIIAAALQARR
+218 GGLYIIVVALKARR
-232 LKGRSRALAGMGMG
+232 YKGQSRALAGMGMG

-255 LAGAANPWFQFD
+255 LAGAANPWFRFVPAAQ
-267 EWVRVLHLSLASAL
+267 VIHLSLASAL
-281 WGHLVAMAVV
+281 WGHLIAMAVV
-291 AARITPEADATAAQE
+291 AARLKFEPDEEAAAPDRGGGDAIKA
-306 GAPPADGDGES
+306 GASSAS
-317 RAAGREAPGSTL
+317 GSL
-329 RAIIGDYVALTKPR
+329 RAVIGDYVALTKPR

-369 ATVIIGGALASGGA
+369 ATVILGGALASGGA
-383 SSLNHWLDRDI
+383 SALNHWLDRDI
-394 DRRMARTSTRPVAS
+394 DRLMARTATRPVAS
-408 ERVTGRQA
+408 ERVSGKQA
-416 LVFGLVLNVL
+416 LVFGLILNVL

-437 LAAGLA
+437 LAALLA
-443 MAGSVFYVLVYTK
+443 MGGSVFYVLVYTK
-456 WLKRSTTQNIVVGG
+456 WLKRTTTQNIVIGG

-483 VTGGLTLPAFYLFA
+483 VTGGLDLPAFYLFA

-506 FWALALLIRKDYAE
+506 FWALALLIRRDYAE

-527 VVAGEASTRRHI
+527 VVAGEESTRRHI
-539 LLYTVALLMLTV
+539 LLYTLALMMLTV
-551 LLGIATESLGMVYF
+551 LLYLATDSLGLVYLT
-565 ISAIGLGLGFIA
+565 SAIVLGLGFVV
-577 YAVRLFR
+577 YALRLFR
-584 QAGERAAAPI
+584 QHGPRAAAPI

-605 FAVIMGDGAL
+605 FAVIMVDGAF

>member
-1 MNASSLRSLRAL
+1 M
-13 LAVTVVVTFGLI
+13 VVTFALI
-25 TLGGVVRAT
+25 TIGGLVRAT

-62 SHRLVASVVGALVV
+62 SHRLTASVVGLLVV
-76 ACAVLV
+76 ACTALV
-82 WWKHREST
+82 WLRHRESA
-90 GLKRLMAVAVVALA
+90 GLKRLMAVAVVALI
-104 VQVVLGGITVLTE
+104 VQVILGGITVLTE
-117 LPAPVVTA
+117 LPAPIVTA

-138 VALLIARPAT
+138 VAALIARPAT
-148 AGGAPEQRH
+148 TALQAARKH

-174 LSGTY
+174 LTGTY

-187 VCPSW
+187 VCTSW

-210 AHRAIAGI
+210 AHRLIAGL
-218 GGLYIIAAALQARR
+218 GGLYIIVAALKARR
-232 LKGRSRALAGMGMG
+232 YRGQSRALAGMGMG

-255 LAGAANPWFQFD
+255 LAGAANPWFRFVPAAQII
-267 EWVRVLHLSLASAL
+267 HLSLASAL
-281 WGHLVAMAVV
+281 WGHLIAMAVV
-291 AARITPEADATAAQE
+291 AARVKFEPGEEAAAPDNGVGDASEA
-306 GAPPADGDGES
+306 GASSASGG
-317 RAAGREAPGSTL
+317 L
-329 RAIIGDYVALTKPR
+329 RTVISDYVALTKPR

-369 ATVIIGGALASGGA
+369 ATVILGGALASGGA
-383 SSLNHWLDRDI
+383 SALNHWLDRDI
-394 DRRMARTSTRPVAS
+394 DRLMARTATRPVAS
-408 ERVTGRQA
+408 ERMSGRQA
-416 LVFGLVLNVL
+416 LVFGLILNVL

-437 LAAGLA
+437 LAASLA
-443 MAGSVFYVLVYTK
+443 MAGSVFYVVVYTK
-456 WLKRSTTQNIVVGG
+456 WLKRTTTQNIVIGG

-483 VTGGLTLPAFYLFA
+483 VTGGLDLPAFYLFA

-506 FWALALLIRKDYAE
+506 FWALALLIRRDYAE

-527 VVAGEASTRRHI
+527 VVAGEESTRRHI
-539 LLYTVALLMLTV
+539 LLYTLALMMLTI
-551 LLGIATESLGMVYF
+551 LLYLATDSLGLVYLT
-565 ISAIGLGLGFIA
+565 SAIVLGLGFVV
-577 YAVRLFR
+577 YALRLFR
-584 QAGERAAAPI
+584 QTGPRAAAPI

-605 FAVIMGDGAL
+605 FAVIMGDGAF

>member
-1 MNASSLRSLRAL
+1 MNASSFRSLRAL

-25 TLGGVVRAT
+25 TLGGLVRAT

-62 SHRLVASVVGALVV
+62 SHRLVASVVGVLVV

-82 WWKHREST
+82 WTRHRDST

-138 VALLIARPAT
+138 VALLIARPTT
-148 AGGAPEQRH
+148 ADGPTRVRH

-187 VCPSW
+187 ICPSW

-210 AHRAIAGI
+210 AHRVIAGA
-218 GGLYIIAAALQARR
+218 GGIYIIVAALQARR
-232 LKGRSRALAGMGMG
+232 LKGKSRALAGMGMG

-255 LAGAANPWFQFD
+255 LAGAANPWFQFAAAA
-267 EWVRVLHLSLASAL
+267 RVIHLSLASAL
-281 WGHLVAMAVV
+281 WGHLIAMAVV
-291 AARITPEADATAAQE
+291 AARMPPEEGADAAE
-306 GAPPADGDGES
+306 RGGGEPDAEAS
-317 RAAGREAPGSTL
+317 AAPGSTL
-329 RAIIGDYVALTKPR
+329 RAVIGDYVALTKPR

-383 SSLNHWLDRDI
+383 SALNHWLDRDI
-394 DRRMARTSTRPVAS
+394 DRKMGRTASRPVAS
-408 ERVTGRQA
+408 ERVSGRQA

-426 AFALLWWGANL
+426 AFALLLWGANL
-437 LAAGLA
+437 LAASLA

-456 WLKRSTTQNIVVGG
+456 WLKRTTTQNIVVGG

-506 FWALALLIRKDYAE
+506 FWALALLIRRDYAE

-539 LLYTVALLMLTV
+539 LLYTLALMMLTV
-551 LLGIATESLGMVYF
+551 LLYLATDSLGPVYLV
-565 ISAIGLGLGFIA
+565 SAIVLGLGFIA
-577 YAVRLFR
+577 YAVRLLR
-584 QAGERAAAPI
+584 QTGERAAAPI

>member
-1 MNASSLRSLRAL
+1 MNASAVGPLRIL

-25 TLGGVVRAT
+25 TLGGLVRAT

-62 SHRLVASVVGALVV
+62 SHRLTASVVGVLVV
-76 ACAVLV
+76 ACAALV
-82 WWKHREST
+82 WLRHRESA
-90 GLKRLMAVAVVALA
+90 GLKRLMAVAVVALV

-117 LPAPVVTA
+117 LPAPIVTA

-138 VALLIARPAT
+138 VAMLIARPAT
-148 AGGAPEQRH
+148 NALQAARKH

-165 MATVSMVIL
+165 MAAVSMIIL
-174 LSGTY
+174 LTGTY

-210 AHRAIAGI
+210 AHRLIAGL
-218 GGLYIIAAALQARR
+218 GGLYIIVAALQARR
-232 LKGRSRALAGMGMG
+232 YKGQSRALVGMGMG

-255 LAGAANPWFQFD
+255 LAGAANPWFRFVPAAQII
-267 EWVRVLHLSLASAL
+267 HLSLASAL

-291 AARITPEADATAAQE
+291 AARLKFEPGEEAATPARVNGDTNEA
-306 GAPPADGDGES
+306 APSPTSQG
-317 RAAGREAPGSTL
+317 L
-329 RAIIGDYVALTKPR
+329 RTVVADYVALTKPR

-369 ATVIIGGALASGGA
+369 ATVILGGALASGGA

-394 DRRMARTSTRPVAS
+394 DRLMARTSTRPVAS
-408 ERVTGRQA
+408 ERVSGRQA
-416 LVFGLVLNVL
+416 LVFGLILNVL

-437 LAAGLA
+437 LAASLA
-443 MAGSVFYVLVYTK
+443 MAGSVFYVVVYTK
-456 WLKRSTTQNIVVGG
+456 WLKRTTTQNIVIGG

-483 VTGGLTLPAFYLFA
+483 VTGGLALPAFYLFA

-506 FWALALLIRKDYAE
+506 FWALALLIRRDYAA

-527 VVAGEASTRRHI
+527 VVAGEESTRRHI
-539 LLYTVALLMLTV
+539 LLYTLALMMLTV
-551 LLGIATESLGMVYF
+551 LLYLATDSLGLVYL
-565 ISAIGLGLGFIA
+565 ISAIVLGLGFVA
-577 YAVRLFR
+577 YALRLFR
-584 QAGERAAAPI
+584 QTGPRAAAPI

>member
-1 MNASSLRSLRAL
+1 MNASSIGPLRIL
-13 LAVTVVVTFGLI
+13 LAVTVVVTFALI
-25 TLGGVVRAT
+25 TIGGLVRAT

-62 SHRLVASVVGALVV
+62 SHRLTASVVGLLVV
-76 ACAVLV
+76 ACAALV
-82 WWKHREST
+82 WFKHRESA
-90 GLKRLMAVAVVALA
+90 GLKRLMAVAVVALI
-104 VQVVLGGITVLTE
+104 VQVILGGITVLTE
-117 LPAPVVTA
+117 LPAPIVTA

-138 VALLIARPAT
+138 VAALIARPAT
-148 AGGAPEQRH
+148 TALQAARKH

-174 LSGTY
+174 LTGTY

-187 VCPSW
+187 VCTSW

-210 AHRAIAGI
+210 AHRLIAGL
-218 GGLYIIAAALQARR
+218 GGLYIIVAALKARR
-232 LKGRSRALAGMGMG
+232 YKGQSRALAGMGMG

-255 LAGAANPWFQFD
+255 LAGAANPWFRFVPAAQII
-267 EWVRVLHLSLASAL
+267 HLSLASAL
-281 WGHLVAMAVV
+281 WGHLIAMAVV
-291 AARITPEADATAAQE
+291 AARLKFEPGEEAAAPDRGGGDASEA
-306 GAPPADGDGES
+306 GASSASGG
-317 RAAGREAPGSTL
+317 L
-329 RAIIGDYVALTKPR
+329 RTVISDYVALTKPK

-369 ATVIIGGALASGGA
+369 ATVILGGALASGGA
-383 SSLNHWLDRDI
+383 SALNHWLDRDI
-394 DRRMARTSTRPVAS
+394 DRLMARTATRPVAS
-408 ERVTGRQA
+408 ERVSGRQA
-416 LVFGLVLNVL
+416 LVFGLILNVL

-437 LAAGLA
+437 LAALLA
-443 MAGSVFYVLVYTK
+443 MGGSVFYVLVYTK
-456 WLKRSTTQNIVVGG
+456 WLKRTTTQNIVIGG

-483 VTGGLTLPAFYLFA
+483 VTGGLDLPAFYLFA

-506 FWALALLIRKDYAE
+506 FWALALLIRRDYAE

-527 VVAGEASTRRHI
+527 VVAGEESTRRHI
-539 LLYTVALLMLTV
+539 LLYTLALMMLTV
-551 LLGIATESLGMVYF
+551 LLYLATDSLGLVYLT
-565 ISAIGLGLGFIA
+565 SAIVLGLGFVV
-577 YAVRLFR
+577 YALRLFR
-584 QAGERAAAPI
+584 QTGPRAAAPI

-605 FAVIMGDGAL
+605 FAVIMGDGAF